1 MPPFPSVSN
10 LPSIPLPSSTG
21 VERIFAAYHDEYGP
35 GLDGLSREDKLLH
48 KQLEAAYALI
58 LDYQTFE
65 MAWPLLARQ
74 FSLSRATCYRR
85 LREAQNLFGDVK
97 KVKKE
102 GRRSVLLEYAR
113 KIAYLCM
120 AQRPINVKGAMQA
133 MKFEADL
140 SGLLRADSHGE
151 DSGSG
156 TGNTSYILNLTVE
169 GRKAKQFDLAN
180 LDDVSDVEFEL
191 IQSAI
196 GQNLVDD
203 DQMVGLL
210 AQAKEGNGRL

>member
-1 MPPFPSVSN
+1 MPPIPSI
-10 LPSIPLPSSTG
+10 LPDIPLPSSTG
-21 VERIFAAYHDEYGP
+21 VERIFAAYHDEH
-35 GLDGLSREDKLLH
+35 GLGLEGLSRQDKLLH
-48 KQLEAAYALI
+48 RQLEAAYAMI
-58 LDYQTFE
+58 LDYQTFD

-74 FSLSRATCYRR
+74 FGLSRATCYRR

-102 GRRSVLLEYAR
+102 GRRSVLIEYAR

-151 DSGSG
+151 EGSAG
-156 TGNTSYILNLTVE
+156 TGNTSYILNLTVA
-169 GRKAKQFDLAN
+169 GRKPKQYDMAN
-180 LDDVSDVEFEL
+180 LDDVDDVEFEL
-191 IQSAI
+191 IQEAI
-196 GQNLVDD
+196 GDNLVGDE
-203 DQMVGLL
+203 QMAHLL
-210 AQAKEGNGRL
+210 LQAKEGNGRL